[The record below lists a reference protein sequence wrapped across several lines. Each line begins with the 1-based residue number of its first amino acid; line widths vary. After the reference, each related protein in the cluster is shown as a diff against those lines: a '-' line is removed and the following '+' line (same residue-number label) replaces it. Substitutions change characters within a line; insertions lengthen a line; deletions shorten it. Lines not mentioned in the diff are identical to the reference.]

1 MLEALMQAQ
10 DEMRSLLSFWLSGE
24 NGGKE
29 FFVRSSLKWVKFY
42 ETNARFSPLLFCG
55 TLEITDSQLKNWKS
69 ISHGREQK
77 ALAAYLQTSLNLTD
91 PSTRSV
97 VIRTSAGLLFCCF
110 LQLFTS
116 FKGPWW
122 LSPNISLCQACWWLA
137 AGPVLVPLELCHGV
151 GDRAKWGHPLLRDW
165 KAQLC

>member
-29 FFVRSSLKWVKFY
+29 LFVRSSLKWVKFY

-69 ISHGREQK
+69 ISHGREQR

-122 LSPNISLCQACWWLA
+122 LSESKHQPVSSMLV
-137 AGPVLVPLELCHGV
+137 AGCRASPCAPWAVP
-151 GDRAKWGHPLLRDW
+151 WGGR
-165 KAQLC
+165 QS